1 MVSLRLRRARDYTL
15 PPEYGSSP
23 HPHPNKVVVG
33 QNATTENKEGMGHA
47 NTRELFQDGRIF
59 LRANSW
65 VTALLRKIALL
76 METRQRHI

>member
-15 PPEYGSSP
+15 PPEYGSS
-23 HPHPNKVVVG
+23 PHPNKVVVG

-65 VTALLRKIALL
+65 VTDLLRKIALL